1 MIGPRVVTRAGAA
14 VLGGLSLLH
23 LSWAWGSTWPARDRE
38 RLAQLAAGVDT
49 LPSSARCVEVAA
61 ALAAAA
67 GLVGGVGREHAVA
80 RVGRAG
86 VAVTLLGR
94 GLAGLT
100 GNTHRLVGWRTSAEF
115 DRWDRRV
122 YGPLCCALGLAAAAS
137 MAPTRRAEVAR
148 GGPQASR
155 AGTSAR

>member
-1 MIGPRVVTRAGAA
+1 MTALRVVTRAGAA

-38 RLAQLAAGVDT
+38 RLAQLAAGVDA

-67 GLVGGVGREHAVA
+67 GLVAGVGREHPVA

-115 DRWDRRV
+115 DRLDRRV

-137 MAPTRRAEVAR
+137 LAR
-148 GGPQASR
+148 GSQPR
-155 AGTSAR
+155 AAKSTPVSSTERRHNA